1 MRRTSFKLCS
11 IFFTFA
17 TAAIC
22 GVVGD
27 TKDIP
32 AYPAPPS
39 RPPNIVF
46 VLADDYGYHDVGYHG
61 SRIRTPTL
69 DRLASEGVRLE
80 NYYVQ
85 PICTPT
91 RSQLM
96 SGRYQ
101 IHTGLQHSIIWASQP
116 NALPLDSPT
125 LADKMREAGYAT
137 HAVGKWHLGF
147 YKQEYLPTNRG
158 FDSFYGYLT
167 GSESYYNHSNCYNI
181 SGEELFSENGTY
193 STHLFTRQAVNIV
206 KNHSPSKPLF
216 LYLAYQ
222 SVHGPLEVPDIYM
235 EPYQDIQNVR
245 RRIYAGMVACMDE
258 GVKNLTEAL
267 LDAELWDNTVFVFST
282 DNGGPVRNAANNW
295 PLRGAKDTLWE
306 GGVHGV
312 GFVHSNFIKQ
322 KGVINRGLIHVS
334 DWFPTLLGL
343 AGASLSGAKPLD
355 GFDQWATISEGK
367 ASPRTELLHNIDI
380 LFPPAGDTLY
390 PEAFDTSVRAAIRSG
405 DMKLITGDPGEG
417 EWTPPPEEDN
427 LLPTSFSSDSPSADA
442 QNVWLFNIMAD
453 PEERHDLSQQYPDVV
468 KKLLQRL
475 QYYNS
480 TAVQPRY
487 PPIDP
492 NCDPAMHGGVW
503 GPWE

>member
-1 MRRTSFKLCS
+1 MRRTSFKQCL
-11 IFFTFA
+11 ILFTFA
-17 TAAIC
+17 TAAIY

-32 AYPAPPS
+32 AYPAAPS
-39 RPPNIVF
+39 RQPNIVF

-101 IHTGLQHSIIWASQP
+101 IHTGLQHSIIRPSQP

-167 GSESYYNHSNCYNI
+167 GSES
-181 SGEELFSENGTY
+181 
-193 STHLFTRQAVNIV
+193 QAVNIV
-206 KNHSPSKPLF
+206 KNHPPSKPLF

-222 SVHGPLEVPDIYM
+222 SVHAPLQVPDAYM

-295 PLRGAKDTLWE
+295 PLRGTKDTLWE

-343 AGASLSGAKPLD
+343 AGASLSGVKPLD

-380 LFPPAGDTLY
+380 LFHPAGDTSY
-390 PEAFDTSVRAAIRSG
+390 PGAFDTRVRAAIRSG

-417 EWTPPPEEDN
+417 EWTPPPEKDN
-427 LLPTSFSSDSPSADA
+427 PLPPSTYSSYPFDPPFSTSPSADK
-442 QNVWLFNIMAD
+442 NVWLFNITAD
-453 PEERHDLSQQYPDVV
+453 PEERYDLSQQYPDVV
-468 KKLLQRL
+468 KNLLQRL
-475 QYYNS
+475 QYYSS
-480 TAVQPRY
+480 TAVPPRF
-487 PPIDP
+487 PPNDP
-492 NCDPAMHGGVW
+492 NCDPAKHGGVW
-503 GPWE
+503 GPWI

>member
-1 MRRTSFKLCS
+1 MVTIS
-11 IFFTFA
+11 
-17 TAAIC
+17 
-22 GVVGD
+22 
-27 TKDIP
+27 
-32 AYPAPPS
+32 
-39 RPPNIVF
+39 
-46 VLADDYGYHDVGYHG
+46 
-61 SRIRTPTL
+61 
-69 DRLASEGVRLE
+69 
-80 NYYVQ
+80 
-85 PICTPT
+85 
-91 RSQLM
+91 
-96 SGRYQ
+96 
-101 IHTGLQHSIIWASQP
+101 GLQHSIIRPSQP

-167 GSESYYNHSNCYNI
+167 GSESYYNHINCYKV
-181 SGEELFSENGTY
+181 FSENGTY

-206 KNHSPSKPLF
+206 KNHPPSKPLF

-222 SVHGPLEVPDIYM
+222 SVHAPLQVPDAYM

-295 PLRGAKDTLWE
+295 PLRGTKDTLWE

-343 AGASLSGAKPLD
+343 AGASLSGVKPLD

-380 LFPPAGDTLY
+380 LFHPAGDTSY
-390 PEAFDTSVRAAIRSG
+390 PGAFDTRVRAAIRSG

-417 EWTPPPEEDN
+417 EWTPPPEKDN
-427 LLPTSFSSDSPSADA
+427 PLPPSTYSSYPFDPPFSTSPSADK
-442 QNVWLFNIMAD
+442 NVWLFNITAD
-453 PEERHDLSQQYPDVV
+453 PEERYDLSQQYPDVV
-468 KKLLQRL
+468 KNLLQRL
-475 QYYNS
+475 QYYSS
-480 TAVQPRY
+480 TAVPPRF
-487 PPIDP
+487 PPNDP
-492 NCDPAMHGGVW
+492 NCDPAKHGGVW
-503 GPWE
+503 GPWI